1 MLLRLIMLSSSR
13 SISSFNDSKI
23 GSRIEAR
30 IDLFAAGGPFVARW
44 SHGVVLDASSSESVE
59 DDRSK
64 TSLWV
69 VAVAVAILSES
80 HFAVSE
86 LRGTSALASLKWLG
100 EPIICHMVLQFYLN
114 SETNVG
120 EGGISFYSCKL

>member
-1 MLLRLIMLSSSR
+1 MRFLGVGAVDAFASDHATCIFIAFNLVVK
-13 SISSFNDSKI
+13 NDSKI

-30 IDLFAAGGPFVARW
+30 IHVGLFAAGGPCVACW

-69 VAVAVAILSES
+69 AAVAVAILSES
-80 HFAVSE
+80 HFVLSE
-86 LRGTSALASLKWLG
+86 LRETSALASLKWLG
-100 EPIICHMVLQFYLN
+100 EPIICHMVLDLVEF
-114 SETNVG
+114 
-120 EGGISFYSCKL
+120 